1 MAETVKKQPPVPVP
15 PSVKKPGQGAPL
27 AYVPVQHQEAAE
39 TPAEV
44 VEHLALPGNPPQV
57 IARVW
62 ADLSALERDAF
73 YPHLIGHTSAEWLA
87 DTLTGSGYKISATSI
102 RTYRRSLGSE

>member
-15 PSVKKPGQGAPL
+15 PAKKQAAPL
-27 AYVPVQHQEAAE
+27 AYVPVQHQAPEK
-39 TPAEV
+39 PAEV
-44 VEHLALPGNPPQV
+44 VEGLALPGTPPQV

-62 ADLSALERDAF
+62 GDLSALERDAF
-73 YPHLIGHTSAEWLA
+73 YPHLVGHTSAEWLA
-87 DTLTGSGYKISATSI
+87 DTLTAQGYKISATSI